1 MNSDVS
7 GILVLLLALTA
18 ALAYGLNQFRR
29 QFSWL
34 YAYVAVL
41 WLTLLFLFSAGLPSR
56 GLLQLIYPWGTPL
69 LFLTPTCVQLFTNSL
84 LKTKSEDWVFYV
96 LLLMPVFSML
106 SAAGTFADS
115 ELFQR
120 NVSYLFAGEF
130 LKLEHKLADVANSFT
145 YLSSF
150 SLVHSILLIRRVRD
164 ARFTGPSWL
173 YWSLPTL
180 QLILSASGLCAITI
194 HFLGFSSGQFMFT
207 ALTFVSIAIGAY
219 VVILTRYEERKLT
232 AVISDALFFAPS
244 KHAGIE
250 DFLRNLEGDV
260 VRSLFQDFTKP
271 KLASISLIP
280 NAEWDAF
287 FTEQRFSWPDF
298 KNRVRIRYALQELNS
313 AYLATKTVES
323 LSLEVGFQSRKSFY
337 TAFEAVTGESFR
349 GEVYR

>member
-1 MNSDVS
+1 MSSDVS
-7 GILVLLLALTA
+7 GILVLMLVLTA
-18 ALAYGLNQFRR
+18 ALVYSLTHFRR
-29 QFSWL
+29 QFAWL
-34 YAYVAVL
+34 YAYVAIL
-41 WLTLLFLFSAGLPSR
+41 WLISLFLFSVGLPNR
-56 GLLQLIYPWGTPL
+56 GLLQLIYPWGVPL
-69 LFLTPTCVQLFTNSL
+69 LYLTPTCIQLFTNSL

-96 LLLMPVFSML
+96 LYLMPIFSTV
-106 SAAGTFADS
+106 SAFGTFADS
-115 ELFQR
+115 DQLESNVALLFT
-120 NVSYLFAGEF
+120 GEF
-130 LKLEHKLADVANSFT
+130 LLVEHKLGVVVNSFT
-145 YLSSF
+145 YLTSF
-150 SLVHSILLIRRVRD
+150 SVVHSILLIRRLQYS
-164 ARFTGPSWL
+164 RFTGPSWL
-173 YWSLPTL
+173 FWSLPTL
-180 QLILSASGLCAITI
+180 QLILSASGLCAIII
-194 HFLGFSSGQFMFT
+194 HVLGVSSGQFMFT

-280 NAEWDAF
+280 NVEWDAF
-287 FTEQRFSWPDF
+287 LTEQRFSWPDF

-323 LSLEVGFQSRKSFY
+323 LSLELGFQSRKSFY